1 MSPCD
6 KHLFQQ
12 AVTDVTPLRPSKKH
26 VSRPT
31 HTPRIHKSKPHR
43 YTDEAYATHTNTK
56 HSNHPTH
63 TLSHPWETSHIH
75 AETSLSYGEHH
86 LQRQQFRDLKQG
98 KIRCEAQLDLHG
110 FRIEPAA
117 DALVQFITRTH
128 RQNQRCVRVI
138 HGKGGR
144 YGEAP
149 VLKTHVNHWLK
160 QLPEVLAFHSA
171 CSRDGGSGALY
182 VLLKRNF

>member
-6 KHLFQQ
+6 KDIFRQ
-12 AVTDVTPLRPSKKH
+12 AVNDVTPLRPSKKH
-26 VSRPT
+26 TSRPP
-31 HTPRIHKSKPHR
+31 HVPRIHKSKPHHKN
-43 YTDEAYATHTNTK
+43 TDEARTTHTTN
-56 HSNHPTH
+56 PTH
-63 TLSHPWETSHIH
+63 VLSHPWDASHIH
-75 AETSLSYGEHH
+75 AETSLSYGEHQ

-117 DALVQFITRTH
+117 DALVQFITRAH

-149 VLKTHVNHWLK
+149 VLKNHVNHWLK

-171 CSRDGGSGALY
+171 CARDGGSGALY
-182 VLLKRNF
+182 VLLKRHV

>member
-6 KHLFQQ
+6 KHLFRQ
-12 AVTDVTPLRPSKKH
+12 AVKDVTPLRPSKKH
-26 VSRPT
+26 TSRPT

-43 YTDEAYATHTNTK
+43 YTDEVSTTH
-56 HSNHPTH
+56 STH
-63 TLSHPWETSHIH
+63 ILNHPWEISNIC
-75 AETSLSYGEHH
+75 AETCLSYGEHH
-86 LQRQQFRDLKQG
+86 LQRQQYRDLKQG

-110 FRIEPAA
+110 FRIEPAG
-117 DALVQFITRTH
+117 DALVQFITRAH
-128 RQNQRCVRVI
+128 RQNKRCVRVI

-149 VLKTHVNHWLK
+149 VIKTHVNHWLK

-171 CSRDGGSGALY
+171 CARDGGSGALY
-182 VLLKRNF
+182 VLLKRKF

>member
-12 AVTDVTPLRPSKKH
+12 AVKDVTPLRPSKKH
-26 VSRPT
+26 ISRPT

-43 YTDEAYATHTNTK
+43 QDTDEACVIN
-56 HSNHPTH
+56 PTH
-63 TLSHPWETSHIH
+63 TLSHPWETSSIH
-75 AETSLSYGEHH
+75 AETSLHYGEHH
-86 LQRQQFRDLKQG
+86 LQRQQYRDLKQG

-110 FRIEPAA
+110 FRIDPAA
-117 DALVQFITRTH
+117 DALVQFITHAH
-128 RQNQRCVRVI
+128 RQNKRCVRVI

-149 VLKTHVNHWLK
+149 VLKNHVNHWLK

-171 CSRDGGSGALY
+171 CARDGGSGALY
-182 VLLKRNF
+182 VLLKRHV

>member
-12 AVTDVTPLRPSKKH
+12 AVKDVTPLRPSKKH
-26 VSRPT
+26 TSRPP
-31 HTPRIHKSKPHR
+31 HTARIHKPKPHQQH
-43 YTDEAYATHTNTK
+43 TDEACATHT
-56 HSNHPTH
+56 TH
-63 TLSHPWETSHIH
+63 TLSHPWELSTIH
-75 AETSLSYGEHH
+75 AETNLSYGKNQ
-86 LQRQQFRDLKQG
+86 LQRKQWDHLKQG

-110 FRIEPAA
+110 LRIEPAA
-117 DALVQFITRTH
+117 DALVQFIRHAH

-171 CSRDGGSGALY
+171 CARDGGSGALY
-182 VLLKRNF
+182 VLLKKS

>member
-12 AVTDVTPLRPSKKH
+12 AVKDVTPLRPSKKH
-26 VSRPT
+26 ASRPT

-43 YTDEAYATHTNTK
+43 HADELHTPNLAHHTH
-56 HSNHPTH
+56 HLSN
-63 TLSHPWETSHIH
+63 PWELSKIH
-75 AETSLSYGEHH
+75 AETNLSYGEHQ
-86 LQRQQFRDLKQG
+86 LQRQQYRDLKQG

-110 FRIEPAA
+110 FRIEPAG
-117 DALVQFITRTH
+117 DALVQFITRAH

-171 CSRDGGSGALY
+171 CTRDGGSGALY
-182 VLLKRNF
+182 VLLKRRV